1 MRRGSDNTLKDY
13 KLDKNIKDMKRERE
27 GSLLLGLVALLV
39 VVIVVALVGVFALRP
54 EETLIQGESEAA
66 EYRVS
71 GKVPG
76 RIEMYFYEEGDM
88 VKKGD
93 TLVAIYSPEVE
104 AKKEQ
109 ALAARDMAQAV
120 NEKAKNGAQREQ
132 ITGAYQLYQ
141 KAKAGEEIYRKSYER
156 VQRLF
161 EKGVVSEQKR
171 DEVQAEYKAA
181 VATVRAAK
189 SQYDMALAGARKE
202 DKAAAEAQVA
212 RVDAVLKEVAAA
224 EAERYLL
231 SPCDGEVS
239 EMFPKIG
246 ELVGQGSPVMS
257 IVDMSDVWFT
267 FAVREDMLHDFAM
280 GSVIEVRI
288 PALGD
293 TRYPL
298 TVTHVKAMGTYATWR
313 TTKQNGGYDVRTFD
327 VKCRPMNT
335 IPNLRPGMTALVV
348 K

>member
-1 MRRGSDNTLKDY
+1 MRKE
-13 KLDKNIKDMKRERE
+13 KE
-27 GSLLLGLVALLV
+27 GSLLLGLIALLAV
-39 VVIVVALVGVFALRP
+39 VVIVALVGLLALRP
-54 EETLIQGESEAA
+54 EKTLIQGEAEAA

-76 RIEMYFYEEGDM
+76 RVEMYLFDEGEQ

-93 TLVAIYSPEVE
+93 TLVIIYSPEVE
-104 AKKEQ
+104 AKKAQ
-109 ALAARDMAQAV
+109 ALAAREMAEAV
-120 NEKAKNGAQREQ
+120 NEKAHNGAQREQ
-132 ITGAYQLYQ
+132 IAGAYELYQ

-161 EKGVVSEQKR
+161 DKGVVSAQKR
-171 DEVQAEYKAA
+171 DEVEAQYKAA

-212 RVDAVLKEVAAA
+212 RVDGILKEVAAA

-239 EMFPKIG
+239 EKFPKVG

-257 IVDMSDVWFT
+257 IVDLTDVWFT
-267 FAVREDMLHDFAM
+267 FAVREDMLSKFSM
-280 GSVIEVRI
+280 GSTVMVKI

-293 TRYPL
+293 DKYPVV
-298 TVTHVKAMGTYATWR
+298 VTHLKAMGTYATWR
-313 TTKQNGGYDVRTFD
+313 STQQNGGYDVRTFD
-327 VKCRPMNT
+327 VKCRPIAD
-335 IPNLRPGMTALVV
+335 IPGLRPGMTALVV
-348 K
+348 E

>member
-1 MRRGSDNTLKDY
+1 MRKEKKG
-13 KLDKNIKDMKRERE
+13 
-27 GSLLLGLVALLV
+27 GLLLGLLVLLAV
-39 VVIVVALVGVFALRP
+39 VGIVALVGVMALRP
-54 EETLIQGESEAA
+54 EKTLIQGEAVAA

-76 RIEMYFYEEGDM
+76 RVEMYLYEEGDP

-93 TLVAIYSPEVE
+93 TLVIIYSPEVE

-109 ALAARDMAQAV
+109 ALAAREMAEAV
-120 NEKAKNGAQREQ
+120 NQKAKHGAQREQ
-132 ITGAYQLYQ
+132 ITGAYELYQ

-156 VQRLF
+156 VQRLYD
-161 EKGVVSEQKR
+161 KGVVSAQKR
-171 DEVQAEYKAA
+171 DEVEAQYKAA
-181 VATVRAAK
+181 SATVRAAK
-189 SQYDMALAGARKE
+189 SQYDMAMAGAREE

-212 RVDAVLKEVAAA
+212 RVDGILKEVAAA

-239 EMFPKIG
+239 ECFPRVG

-267 FAVREDMLHDFAM
+267 FAVREDMLSRFTM
-280 GSVIEVRI
+280 GSSVQVKI
-288 PALGD
+288 PALGNEK
-293 TRYPL
+293 YPVV
-298 TVTHVKAMGTYATWR
+298 VTHVKAMGTYATWR
-313 TTKQNGGYDVRTFD
+313 STQQNGGYDVRTFD
-327 VKCRPMNT
+327 VKCRPIVT

-348 K
+348 E

>member
-1 MRRGSDNTLKDY
+1 
-13 KLDKNIKDMKRERE
+13 MKKEKE
-27 GSLLLGLVALLV
+27 GSLLLGLIALLAV
-39 VVIVVALVGVFALRP
+39 VVIVALVGLLALRP
-54 EETLIQGESEAA
+54 EKTLIQGEAEAA

-76 RIEMYFYEEGDM
+76 RVEMYLFDEGEQ

-93 TLVAIYSPEVE
+93 TLVIIYSPEVE
-104 AKKEQ
+104 AKKAQ
-109 ALAARDMAQAV
+109 ALAAREMAEAV
-120 NEKAKNGAQREQ
+120 NEKAHNGAQREQ
-132 ITGAYQLYQ
+132 IAGAYALYQ

-161 EKGVVSEQKR
+161 DKGVVSAQKR
-171 DEVQAEYKAA
+171 DEVEAQYKAA

-212 RVDAVLKEVAAA
+212 RVDGILKEVAAA

-239 EMFPKIG
+239 EKFPKVG

-257 IVDMSDVWFT
+257 IVDLTDVWFT
-267 FAVREDMLHDFAM
+267 FAVREDMLSNFAM
-280 GSVIEVRI
+280 GSTVMVKI

-293 TRYPL
+293 DKYPVV
-298 TVTHVKAMGTYATWR
+298 VTHLKAMGTYATWR
-313 TTKQNGGYDVRTFD
+313 STQQNGGYDVRTFD
-327 VKCRPMNT
+327 VKCRPIAD
-335 IPNLRPGMTALVV
+335 IPGLRPGMTALVV
-348 K
+348 E

>member
-1 MRRGSDNTLKDY
+1 
-13 KLDKNIKDMKRERE
+13 MKKEKK
-27 GSLLLGLVALLV
+27 GGLLLGALILLAVVA
-39 VVIVVALVGVFALRP
+39 IVALVGILALRP
-54 EETLIQGESEAA
+54 EKTIIQGEAVAA

-76 RIEMYFYEEGDM
+76 RVEMYLYEEGDQ

-93 TLVAIYSPEVE
+93 TLVIIYSPEVE

-109 ALAARDMAQAV
+109 ALAARDMAEAV
-120 NEKAKNGAQREQ
+120 NQKAKNGAQKEQ
-132 ITGAYQLYQ
+132 IMGAYELYQ

-161 EKGVVSEQKR
+161 DKGVVSAQKR
-171 DEVQAEYKAA
+171 DEVEAQYKAA
-181 VATVRAAK
+181 AATVKAAK
-189 SQYDMALAGARKE
+189 SQYDMALAGARAE

-212 RVDAVLKEVAAA
+212 RVDGILKEIAAA

-239 EMFPKIG
+239 ELFPRVG

-257 IVDMSDVWFT
+257 IVDMNDVWFT
-267 FAVREDMLHDFAM
+267 FAVREDMLAKFHQ
-280 GSVIEVRI
+280 GSTVTIKI
-288 PALGD
+288 PSLGEE
-293 TRYPL
+293 RFPVV
-298 TVTHVKAMGTYATWR
+298 VTHVKSMGTYATWR
-313 TTKQNGGYDVRTFD
+313 STQQNGGYDVRTFD
-327 VKCRPMNT
+327 VKCRPMVT

-348 K
+348 E

>member
-1 MRRGSDNTLKDY
+1 MRKE
-13 KLDKNIKDMKRERE
+13 KE
-27 GSLLLGLVALLV
+27 GSLLLGLIALLAV
-39 VVIVVALVGVFALRP
+39 VVIVALVGLLALRP
-54 EETLIQGESEAA
+54 EKTLIQGEAEAA

-76 RIEMYFYEEGDM
+76 RVEMYLFDEGEQ

-93 TLVAIYSPEVE
+93 TLVIIYSPEVE
-104 AKKEQ
+104 AKKAQ
-109 ALAARDMAQAV
+109 ALAAREMAEAV
-120 NEKAKNGAQREQ
+120 NEKAHNGAQREQ
-132 ITGAYQLYQ
+132 IAGAYELYQ

-161 EKGVVSEQKR
+161 DKGVVSAQKR
-171 DEVQAEYKAA
+171 DEVEAQYKAS

-212 RVDAVLKEVAAA
+212 RVDGILKEVAAA

-231 SPCDGEVS
+231 SPCNGEVS
-239 EMFPKIG
+239 EKFPKVG

-257 IVDMSDVWFT
+257 IVDLTDVWFT
-267 FAVREDMLHDFAM
+267 FAVREDMLGKFSM
-280 GSVIEVRI
+280 GSTVTVKI

-293 TRYPL
+293 DKYPVV
-298 TVTHVKAMGTYATWR
+298 VTHLKAMGTYATWR
-313 TTKQNGGYDVRTFD
+313 STQQNGGYDVRTFD
-327 VKCRPMNT
+327 VKCRPMAD
-335 IPNLRPGMTALVV
+335 IPGLRPGMTALVV
-348 K
+348 E

>member
-1 MRRGSDNTLKDY
+1 MRKE
-13 KLDKNIKDMKRERE
+13 KE
-27 GSLLLGLVALLV
+27 GSLLLGLIALLAV
-39 VVIVVALVGVFALRP
+39 VVIVALVGLLALRP
-54 EETLIQGESEAA
+54 EKTLIQGEAEAA

-76 RIEMYFYEEGDM
+76 RVEMYLFDEGEQ

-93 TLVAIYSPEVE
+93 TLVIIYSPEVE
-104 AKKEQ
+104 AKKAQ
-109 ALAARDMAQAV
+109 ALAAREMAEAV
-120 NEKAKNGAQREQ
+120 NEKAHNGAQREQ
-132 ITGAYQLYQ
+132 IAGAYELYQ

-161 EKGVVSEQKR
+161 DKGVVSAQKR
-171 DEVQAEYKAA
+171 DEVEAQYKAS

-212 RVDAVLKEVAAA
+212 RVDGILKEVAAA

-231 SPCDGEVS
+231 SPCNGEVS
-239 EMFPKIG
+239 EKFPKVG

-257 IVDMSDVWFT
+257 IVDLTDVWFT
-267 FAVREDMLHDFAM
+267 FAVREDMLSKFSM
-280 GSVIEVRI
+280 GSTVTVKI

-293 TRYPL
+293 DKYPVV
-298 TVTHVKAMGTYATWR
+298 VTHLKAMGTYATWR
-313 TTKQNGGYDVRTFD
+313 STQQNGGYDVRTFD
-327 VKCRPMNT
+327 VKCRPMAD
-335 IPNLRPGMTALVV
+335 IPGLRPGMTALVV
-348 K
+348 E

>member
-1 MRRGSDNTLKDY
+1 
-13 KLDKNIKDMKRERE
+13 MKKEKK
-27 GSLLLGLVALLV
+27 GGLLLGALVLLAV
-39 VVIVVALVGVFALRP
+39 VAIVALVGILALRP
-54 EETLIQGESEAA
+54 EKTIIQGEAVAA

-76 RIEMYFYEEGDM
+76 RVEMYLYEEGDQ

-93 TLVAIYSPEVE
+93 TLVIIYSPEVE

-109 ALAARDMAQAV
+109 ALAARDMAEAV
-120 NEKAKNGAQREQ
+120 NQKAKNGAQKEQ
-132 ITGAYQLYQ
+132 IMGAYELYQ

-161 EKGVVSEQKR
+161 DKGVVSAQKR
-171 DEVQAEYKAA
+171 DEVEAQYKAA
-181 VATVRAAK
+181 AATVKAAK
-189 SQYDMALAGARKE
+189 SQYDMALAGARAE

-212 RVDAVLKEVAAA
+212 RVDGILKEIAAA

-239 EMFPKIG
+239 ELFPRVG

-257 IVDMSDVWFT
+257 IVDMNDVWFT
-267 FAVREDMLHDFAM
+267 FAVREDMLAKFHQ
-280 GSVIEVRI
+280 GSTVTIKI
-288 PALGD
+288 PSLGEEHF
-293 TRYPL
+293 PVV
-298 TVTHVKAMGTYATWR
+298 VTHVKAMGTYATWR
-313 TTKQNGGYDVRTFD
+313 STQQNGGYDVRTFD
-327 VKCRPMNT
+327 VKCRPMVT

-348 K
+348 E